1 MRIKMSDLNNYIETN
16 KDRFFSEL
24 TDFLRIPSI
33 SSQSE
38 HNADTR
44 RAAEWVAEN
53 LRQAGMPKVELHE
66 TAGHPVVYAEDLRAG
81 ADARTVL
88 VYGHYDVQ
96 PVDPLELWTSPPFE
110 PVVNNGKVYA
120 RGSSDDKGQV
130 FAHIK
135 AVESILKTSGK
146 LPVNIKFMIEGE
158 EECGSNHL
166 DEFIGQNIEMLKCDT
181 VMVSDTEW
189 FAEGLPSI
197 CYSLRGLSYIEITVT
212 GPNRDL
218 HSGTYGGAVDNPI
231 NVLCDM
237 ISQLKD
243 KYGRI
248 TIPGFYDDVKPLT
261 KEERDGFAKLPFNY
275 EEYTEELG
283 VADSYGEF
291 GYTTLERTWARPTL
305 DLNGIYGGYTGE
317 GAKTVLPSKATAKIS
332 MRLVPYQKH
341 ADITAKIVK
350 YLKAIAPP
358 TVKVE
363 ITELHGANPVM
374 VELDGDGLNAAKRAM
389 VKAFGKEPI
398 MMREG
403 GSIPIVE
410 TFGAVLKAPTILMG
424 LGLPGDNIHSP
435 NESFSIDNFFGGI
448 KASALFLD
456 EYSK

>member
-1 MRIKMSDLNNYIETN
+1 MSDYINYIETN
-16 KDRFFSEL
+16 RDRFFSEL
-24 TDFLRIPSI
+24 TEFLRIPSI

-44 RAAEWVAEN
+44 RAAEWAAEN
-53 LRQAGMPKVELHE
+53 LRQAGIPKVELHE

-110 PVVNNGKVYA
+110 PVVNNGKIYA

-166 DEFIGQNIEMLKCDT
+166 DEFIGKNIDMLKCDT

-261 KEERDGFAKLPFNY
+261 KEERVGFAKLPFNY
-275 EEYTEELG
+275 EEYTQELG
-283 VADSYGEF
+283 VSNGYGEF

-317 GAKTVLPSKATAKIS
+317 GAKTVLPSKASAKIS
-332 MRLVPYQKH
+332 MRLVPYQRH
-341 ADITAKIVK
+341 EDITAKIVK

-358 TVKVE
+358 TVKVD

-389 VKAFGKEPI
+389 IKAFGKEPI

-410 TFGAVLKAPTILMG
+410 TFGSVLKAPTILMG

-435 NESFSIDNFFGGI
+435 NESFSIDNFYGGI
-448 KASALFLD
+448 KASAIFLE

>member
-1 MRIKMSDLNNYIETN
+1 MSDYIQFIESN

-24 TDFLRIPSI
+24 VEFLKIPSV
-33 SSQSE
+33 SSQTE
-38 HNADTR
+38 HNQDTR
-44 RAAEWVAEN
+44 KAADWLVTQLN
-53 LRQAGMPKVELHE
+53 DIGMPRVELYE

-81 ADARTVL
+81 ADAKTVL
-88 VYGHYDVQ
+88 IYGHYDVQ
-96 PVDPLELWTSPPFE
+96 PVDPIELWNSPPFE
-110 PVVNNGKVYA
+110 PVVNNGKIYA

-135 AVESILKTSGK
+135 AVEAYQKTNGC

-158 EECGSNHL
+158 EECGSNNL
-166 DEFIGQNIEMLKCDT
+166 DVFIRQHKDMLKCDT

-218 HSGTYGGAVDNPI
+218 HSGTYGGAVDNPL
-231 NVLCDM
+231 NVLCD
-237 ISQLKD
+237 IVSSLKD

-261 KEERDGFAKLPFNY
+261 SEEREGFAKLPFNY

-283 VADSYGEF
+283 VAEGNGEF
-291 GYTTLERTWARPTL
+291 GFTTLERTWARPTL

-317 GAKTVLPSKATAKIS
+317 GAKTILPSKASAKIS
-332 MRLVPYQKH
+332 MRLVPYQNH
-341 ADITAKIVK
+341 EDITAKITNH
-350 YLKAIAPP
+350 LKSITPP
-358 TVKVE
+358 TVKLD
-363 ITELHGANPVM
+363 ITPLHGGNPVM
-374 VELDGDGLNAAKRAM
+374 IELESDGLNAAKRAM
-389 VKAFGKEPI
+389 NRAFGKDPI

-410 TFGAVLKAPTILMG
+410 MFGSELKAPTILMG
-424 LGLPGDNIHSP
+424 IGLPSDNIHSP

-448 KASALFLD
+448 KASAIFL
-456 EYSK
+456 EEFAK

>member
-1 MRIKMSDLNNYIETN
+1 MSDYIQFIESN
-16 KDRFFSEL
+16 KDRFFTEL
-24 TDFLRIPSI
+24 VDFLKIPSV

-38 HNADTR
+38 HNPDTR
-44 RAAEWVAEN
+44 KAATWLVKQLN
-53 LRQAGMPKVELHE
+53 DIGMPKVELYE

-81 ADARTVL
+81 ADAKTVL
-88 VYGHYDVQ
+88 IYGHYDVQ
-96 PVDPLELWTSPPFE
+96 PVDPVELWNSPPFE
-110 PVVNNGKVYA
+110 PVVNGGKIYA

-135 AVESILKTSGK
+135 AVEAYQKTNGK

-158 EECGSNHL
+158 EECGSNNL
-166 DEFIGQNIEMLKCDT
+166 DVFIREHRDMLKCDT

-218 HSGTYGGAVDNPI
+218 HSGTYGGAVDNPL
-231 NVLCDM
+231 NVLCD
-237 ISQLKD
+237 IVSSLKD

-261 KEERDGFAKLPFNY
+261 SEEREGFAKLPFNY

-283 VADSYGEF
+283 VADGNGEF
-291 GYTTLERTWARPTL
+291 GFTTLERTWARPTL

-317 GAKTVLPSKATAKIS
+317 GAKTILPSKASAKIS
-332 MRLVPYQKH
+332 MRLVPYQNH
-341 ADITAKIVK
+341 EDITAKITK
-350 YLKAIAPP
+350 HLKAITPP
-358 TVKVE
+358 TVKLD
-363 ITELHGANPVM
+363 ITPLHGGNPVM
-374 VELDGDGLNAAKRAM
+374 IELESEGLNAAKRAM
-389 VKAFGKEPI
+389 NRAFGKDPI

-410 TFGAVLKAPTILMG
+410 LFGSELNAPTILMG
-424 LGLPGDNIHSP
+424 IGLPSDNIHSP
-435 NESFSIDNFFGGI
+435 NESFSIDNFYGGI
-448 KASALFLD
+448 KASAIFL
-456 EYSK
+456 EEFAK